1 MADLMSNMKI
11 NRPRSKDRGFAMC
24 GEG

>member
-24 GEG
+24 GEA